1 MSSTLELN
9 FYKQEINIIKKFKLC
24 FENEIKNIELNEY
37 KYTIPDI
44 LFSYNKHKILLT
56 ITLFSDLEDF
66 EFKFYAYK
74 GENRVYIQLDYLF
87 KTVYE
92 LIIKSAEKYK
102 ITQIKKDFIKLDSL
116 GNKYRKRLTL
126 INTDPFIYING
137 EKKNLMNIV
146 HTNYNIKN
154 DEQLLFFQISLELKE
169 NKIQYFIIKNIRENK
184 NEIDFSILKENEDN
198 LENFM
203 INLEDILKEDNFFL
217 NYEKLKKNYNEI
229 FKIKLPK
236 LNKDNEYINYSC
248 KINNLI
254 NLNTFYV
261 IYFIEFFLNDNKLRT
276 PELLLSLLNNLKNEK
291 NKINLMKNLEMNE
304 KIKILNILFLLYSG
318 CSSIEDL
325 KTIKIRIFILSESQK
340 DSINFKINKFFE
352 KFIELLTEES
362 NIFFFVT
369 NRFRN
374 WLFSSGK
381 SLYF

>member
-254 NLNTFYV
+254 NLNTFYD

-276 PELLLSLLNNLKNEK
+276 PELLLSLLNKLKNEK
-291 NKINLMKNLEMNE
+291 NKINLMNNLEMNE
-304 KIKILNILFLLYSG
+304 KIEILNIFFLLYSD

-325 KTIKIRIFILSESQK
+325 KTIEIRNFILSESQK

-362 NIFFFVT
+362 NIFFFCY
-369 NRFRN
+369 
-374 WLFSSGK
+374 K
-381 SLYF
+381 

>member
-1 MSSTLELN
+1 MSSILELN

-24 FENEIKNIELNEY
+24 FDNEIKKIELNEY

-56 ITLFSDLEDF
+56 IILFSDLEDF
-66 EFKFYAYK
+66 EFKFYVYK

-146 HTNYNIKN
+146 HRNYNIKN

-169 NKIQYFIIKNIRENK
+169 DKIQYFIIKNIRENK

-203 INLEDILKEDNFFL
+203 INLEELLKEDNFL
-217 NYEKLKKNYNEI
+217 
-229 FKIKLPK
+229 
-236 LNKDNEYINYSC
+236 
-248 KINNLI
+248 
-254 NLNTFYV
+254 
-261 IYFIEFFLNDNKLRT
+261 
-276 PELLLSLLNNLKNEK
+276 
-291 NKINLMKNLEMNE
+291 
-304 KIKILNILFLLYSG
+304 
-318 CSSIEDL
+318 
-325 KTIKIRIFILSESQK
+325 
-340 DSINFKINKFFE
+340 
-352 KFIELLTEES
+352 
-362 NIFFFVT
+362 
-369 NRFRN
+369 
-374 WLFSSGK
+374 
-381 SLYF
+381 